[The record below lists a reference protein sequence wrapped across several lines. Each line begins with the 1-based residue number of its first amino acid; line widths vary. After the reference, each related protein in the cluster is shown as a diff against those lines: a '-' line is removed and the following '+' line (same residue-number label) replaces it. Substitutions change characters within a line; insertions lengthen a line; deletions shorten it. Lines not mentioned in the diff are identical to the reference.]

1 MAPDPTR
8 DAFLNLIEA
17 RRDIG
22 GRFTNLTRVST
33 TGGDGYSSLV
43 FKATDSQ
50 TNCEVAVKVFR
61 PDRLPETYRF
71 QSFCREAILMEQL
84 VGARNILQ
92 WVSARQE
99 FTERIHTTSGMTFD
113 WNFPYFA
120 TELAST
126 DVGTLIRIGTW
137 SPEEKLIAF
146 RDMCKAAQRI
156 HRRNIAHRDM
166 KPSNFLVMRNG
177 EVKLSDFGC
186 ARDVSG
192 AESPILSNYAAPP
205 GDSRYTAPEMFGL
218 LHDDEPAIALL
229 GDVYSLGATLFE
241 LWAGTILGVQLF
253 SPIFAGTLAQA
264 MGAVQ
269 KRDRRRIYLQFV
281 QSIASG
287 NPLPGISAYS
297 NDAPGCIL
305 HLLDDLYK
313 SMAALD
319 FRKRL
324 SDYERIFLRID
335 QCLVVLR
342 NQEKVARWR
351 GRRELFR
358 QNREVKC
365 RLRRNELGSA
375 RTMGD
380 SQ

>member
-8 DAFLNLIEA
+8 DGFLNLIEA

-22 GRFTNLTRVST
+22 GRFTNLTRLGA

-43 FKATDSQ
+43 FKATDNQ
-50 TNCEVAVKVFR
+50 TNCEVAIKVFR
-61 PDRLPETYRF
+61 PDRLAETYRF

-92 WVSARQE
+92 WVSAREE
-99 FTERIHTTSGMTFD
+99 FTERVHTTSGMAFD

-120 TELAST
+120 VELASA
-126 DVGTLIRIGTW
+126 DVGTLIRSGAL
-137 SPEEKLIAF
+137 SPEQKLIAF

-156 HRRNIAHRDM
+156 HGRMIAHRDM
-166 KPSNFLVMRNG
+166 KPSNFLVMPNG
-177 EVKLSDFGC
+177 EVKLSDFGT

-192 AESPILSNYAAPP
+192 AEPPILSNYAAPP
-205 GDSRYTAPEMFGL
+205 GDSRYTAPEMLAL

-229 GDVYSLGATLFE
+229 GDIYSLGATLFE

-253 SPIFAGTLAQA
+253 SPIFASTLARA
-264 MGAVQ
+264 MGAVH
-269 KRDRRRIYLQFV
+269 KRDRQRIYLQFV
-281 QSIASG
+281 QSMASG
-287 NPLPGISAYS
+287 NPLPGISAYA
-297 NDAPGCIL
+297 NDVPSCIL
-305 HLLDDLYK
+305 YLLDDLYK

-319 FRKRL
+319 YRRRL
-324 SDYERIFLRID
+324 DDYERIFLRID

-342 NQEKVARWR
+342 NQEKVTRWR

-358 QNREVKC
+358 HNREVKR
-365 RLRRNELGSA
+365 RLCQKGLGSSKA
-375 RTMGD
+375 TGD
-380 SQ
+380 SR